1 MGKREQA
8 KQLVKAKQQHSLVI
22 PRGCSQGLSS
32 FLGILGPQ
40 TLQGMFIILMYSLR
54 HKTHQLLLS
63 AFQHKEAGGGLLARA
78 CRGRTSAKG
87 FKRKEGRFI
96 SNVRKTLPC
105 EGGGTSSWR
114 CGRSPIPGSTQGQ
127 VGLGSE
133 QPHLDE
139 DVRAHSRRAG
149 LDDL

>member
-78 CRGRTSAKG
+78 CRGRTSAKALNG
-87 FKRKEGRFI
+87 KRGGLYQMLERHFI
-96 SNVRKTLPC
+96 VRVVKLWNKLLEVWQKPH
-105 EGGGTSSWR
+105 SW
-114 CGRSPIPGSTQGQ
+114 Q
-127 VGLGSE
+127 
-133 QPHLDE
+133 
-139 DVRAHSRRAG
+139 HSRPSWTG
-149 LDDL
+149 L